1 MSGRAAKE
9 RWQIGSLRLG
19 EVGIAVEI
27 ISRGTVP
34 RRGENPVV
42 AQADGE
48 RWQAKPYGPRL
59 LPLALLVSNRDE
71 FGRRWAP
78 VFEDNLDRLHRELSD
93 GLVTIRREGELPE
106 GRLLVRTIEGEA
118 VEGIETEQFPGVR
131 AGRATVELLCPY
143 PFWLEPER
151 ADVGMSGSWELTN
164 PGTVRH
170 SRIRWRIHG
179 PATDPTL
186 TCEPAGTSTTWHGT
200 ISSGQWVEI
209 DAHDFT
215 AVTQDDVQVPGQLT
229 RTRPELA
236 QLKPGR
242 NLLTLSSGTC
252 DVTWQAA
259 YL

>member
-1 MSGRAAKE
+1 MIGCMPTE

-19 EVGIAVEI
+19 EVGIAVEV
-27 ISRGTVP
+27 ISRGVVAM
-34 RRGENPVV
+34 RGANPVV

-48 RWQAKPYGPRL
+48 RWRPKPYGPRL
-59 LPLALLVSNRDE
+59 LPLALIVSSRDE
-71 FGRRWAP
+71 HGRRWAP
-78 VFEDNLDRLHRELSD
+78 VLESNLDRLHRELAD
-93 GLVTIRREGELPE
+93 GLVTVRREGELPE
-106 GRLLVRTIEGEA
+106 GRMLVRTIEGEA
-118 VEGIETEQFPGVR
+118 VGGIEMDQAQGFA

-151 ADVGMSGSWELTN
+151 ADVDMSGSWELIN

-170 SRIRWRIHG
+170 SRIRWRVHG

-200 ISSGQWVEI
+200 VSSGQWVEI
-209 DAHDFT
+209 DAHAFT
-215 AVTQDDVQVPGQLT
+215 AVTQGGVQVPGQLT

-236 QLKPGR
+236 QLQPGR